1 MPSNITVD
9 DTLGN
14 AQENRLEIVYK
25 PNGAWSLG
33 QNCTNCEAH
42 LNTSQVLDGTWHDVS
57 FLSDTPPPTPP
68 SASLTFNGMWHAGFL
83 CTTAE
88 GTLLHTEGVAIYVYC
103 VVTRSSTQPFGNSDM
118 TFYLD
123 GQQVGTFIQEP
134 NGDSTYH
141 YNVPVYV
148 NASIPSGDHTF
159 MLVNGRAGG
168 QSALALLDCIVFTYV
183 LTRPSLS
190 PSHRNLA

>member
-1 MPSNITVD
+1 LTNITVD

-14 AQENRLEIVYK
+14 PQENLEIVYQ
-25 PNGAWSLG
+25 PDGAWSLG
-33 QNCTNCEAH
+33 QNCTNCDAH
-42 LNTSQVLDGTWHDVS
+42 LNASQVLDGTWHDVS

-68 SASLTFNGMWHAGFL
+68 SASFTFN
-83 CTTAE
+83 
-88 GTLLHTEGVAIYVYC
+88 GVAIYVYC

-134 NGDSTYH
+134 SGDSTYQ

-148 NASIPSGDHTF
+148 NASIPSGDHAF

-168 QSALALLDCIVFTYV
+168 QSALALLDYIVFTYV
-183 LTRPSLS
+183 
-190 PSHRNLA
+190 